1 MLCGASKKAEGM
13 RAKWKSQAGRVE
25 SAGAYQ
31 QQKFFQQPFL
41 ALPEDNEHNDALIS
55 LETGAGP
62 QRSGGIRN
70 VTPC

>member
-1 MLCGASKKAEGM
+1 MQVHISSK
-13 RAKWKSQAGRVE
+13 S
-25 SAGAYQ
+25 
-31 QQKFFQQPFL
+31 FFQQPFL

-70 VTPC
+70 VTPLLIAL